1 MNWNFPTTS
10 SIIKLMR
17 EKPIKDSIF
26 FISIIL
32 MFFAACYLFRFLG
45 IWDFLG
51 EVENKTFDLR
61 QQVISK
67 YKHHNKDIVIL
78 TVDDPGYEYIVST
91 YGAWPAPRDFWA
103 KLAKGMDKV
112 NPKAIVFDLLFVQNF
127 KAYGNT
133 DKALSDVIKGK
144 ENIYV
149 SMNFDNQNEE
159 LRKAIDLPESLNT
172 NIEGDIGFLKKAE
185 YINFKNVR
193 GIIPELLYG
202 TDNIGFINIAR
213 DKDGIIRS
221 KLPVFVYKDKFYK
234 HLTLLVALDLLKLDI
249 KNLKIDNEH
258 NLILSEKDKRFIPL
272 QDNGKAYLNW
282 YGPAFT
288 YEYIP
293 VWEVD
298 KAIDKNDLKFL
309 EDKFKNKIVYVG
321 VTTTSSSDVKSTPL
335 SARYAGVEVHTTF
348 LNNILDNNFIK
359 KTNLIFDIVISL
371 ILAAIT
377 GLIVYR
383 SKSVSIASVKVFV
396 LIVLYTLITLV
407 VMHYMNLWIPLVLPI
422 VCAVATITASYAV
435 KYIIT
440 SRDYEHTYKLAV
452 TDALTEMYNHR
463 YFQEQMKLNIDNSK
477 RYNTPFSLIM
487 IDIDFF
493 KKFNDKYGHQSGDAV
508 LRQVASTIKKNIRS
522 TDIPCRYGGE
532 EMAVILTNTDKEAA
546 TTLAIK
552 ICEAVRQ
559 REFELATGDW
569 THVTISLGVA
579 TMPDNS
585 DSVQGLIEYAD
596 KCLYIAKENGRNQ
609 VVSETKE

>member
-1 MNWNFPTTS
+1 MAMKEKLIKNIQFS
-10 SIIKLMR
+10 FVIIIVAAIL
-17 EKPIKDSIF
+17 IF
-26 FISIIL
+26 
-32 MFFAACYLFRFLG
+32 LFRLFDIKGFLA
-45 IWDFLG
+45 

-67 YKHHNKDIVIL
+67 YKEHNKDIVIL

-103 KLAKGMDKV
+103 KLAGGIEKV
-112 NPKAIVFDLLFVQNF
+112 NPRAIVFDLLFVQNF

-133 DKALSDVIKGK
+133 DKALSNVIKGK
-144 ENIYV
+144 NNIYV

-159 LRKAIDLPESLNT
+159 LRKAIELPESLNT
-172 NIEGDIGFLKKAE
+172 KISGDTDFLKKAQ

-193 GIIPELLYG
+193 GIIPEILYG

-213 DKDGIIRS
+213 DKDGIIRT
-221 KLPVFVYKDKFYK
+221 KLPLFVYKDKFYK
-234 HLTLLVALDLLKLDI
+234 HLTLLVALDLLNLDS
-249 KNLKIDNEH
+249 KNLKIDGDK
-258 NLILSEKDKRFIPL
+258 NLILSEKDKRIIPM
-272 QDNGKAYLNW
+272 QDDGKTYLNW

-298 KAIDKNDLKFL
+298 KAVDKNDYNLLK
-309 EDKFKNKIVYVG
+309 EKFENKIVYVG
-321 VTTTSSSDVKSTPL
+321 VTTTSSSDVKTTPL
-335 SARYAGVEVHTTF
+335 SARYAGVEIHTTF

-359 KTNLIFDIVISL
+359 KTKGWIDVLISL
-371 ILAAIT
+371 ILAGLT
-377 GLIVYR
+377 GVIVYR
-383 SKSVSIASVKVFV
+383 SKSVSVASLKVFI
-396 LIVLYTLITLV
+396 LIVLYTLLTLIF
-407 VMHYMNLWIPLVLPI
+407 MHYMNLWAPLVLPI
-422 VCAVATITASYAV
+422 VFSIGTITASYAI

-452 TDALTEMYNHR
+452 TDALTDMYNHR

-508 LRQVASTIKKNIRS
+508 LRQVAGTIKKNIRS

-546 TTLAIK
+546 TTVALK

-579 TMPDNS
+579 TMPNNA

-609 VVSETKE
+609 VVSEFRE

>member
-1 MNWNFPTTS
+1 MAMKEKLIKNIQFS
-10 SIIKLMR
+10 FVIIIVTAIL
-17 EKPIKDSIF
+17 IF
-26 FISIIL
+26 
-32 MFFAACYLFRFLG
+32 LFRLFDIKGFLA
-45 IWDFLG
+45 

-67 YKHHNKDIVIL
+67 YKEHNKDIVIL

-103 KLAKGMDKV
+103 KLAGGIEKV
-112 NPKAIVFDLLFVQNF
+112 NPRAIVFDLLFVQNF

-133 DKALSDVIKGK
+133 DKALSNVIKGK
-144 ENIYV
+144 NNIYV

-159 LRKAIDLPESLNT
+159 LRKAIELPESLNT
-172 NIEGDIGFLKKAE
+172 KISGDTDFLKKAQ

-193 GIIPELLYG
+193 GIIPEILYG

-213 DKDGIIRS
+213 DKDGIIRT
-221 KLPVFVYKDKFYK
+221 KLPLFVYKDKFYK
-234 HLTLLVALDLLKLDI
+234 HLTLLVALDLLNLDS
-249 KNLKIDNEH
+249 KNLKIDGDK
-258 NLILSEKDKRFIPL
+258 NLILSEKDKRIIPM
-272 QDNGKAYLNW
+272 QDDGKTYLNW

-293 VWEVD
+293 VWEID
-298 KAIDKNDLKFL
+298 KAIDKNDYNFLK
-309 EDKFKNKIVYVG
+309 EKFENKIVYVG
-321 VTTTSSSDVKSTPL
+321 VTTTSSSDVKTTPL
-335 SARYAGVEVHTTF
+335 SARYAGVEIHTTF

-359 KTNLIFDIVISL
+359 KTKGWIDVLISL
-371 ILAAIT
+371 ILAGLT
-377 GLIVYR
+377 GVIVYR
-383 SKSVSIASVKVFV
+383 SKSVSVASLKVFI
-396 LIVLYTLITLV
+396 LIVLYTLLTLIF
-407 VMHYMNLWIPLVLPI
+407 MHYMNLWAPLVLPI
-422 VCAVATITASYAV
+422 VFSIGTITASYAI

-452 TDALTEMYNHR
+452 TDALTDMYNHR

-508 LRQVASTIKKNIRS
+508 LRQVAGTIKKNIRS

-546 TTLAIK
+546 TTVALK

-579 TMPDNS
+579 TMPNNA

-609 VVSETKE
+609 VVSEIRE

>member
-1 MNWNFPTTS
+1 MAMKEKLIKNIQFS
-10 SIIKLMR
+10 FVIIIVAAIL
-17 EKPIKDSIF
+17 IF
-26 FISIIL
+26 
-32 MFFAACYLFRFLG
+32 LFRLFDIKGFLA
-45 IWDFLG
+45 

-67 YKHHNKDIVIL
+67 YKEHNKDIVIL

-103 KLAKGMDKV
+103 KLAGGIEKV
-112 NPKAIVFDLLFVQNF
+112 NPRAIVFDLLFVQNF

-133 DKALSDVIKGK
+133 DKALSNVIKGK
-144 ENIYV
+144 NNIYV

-159 LRKAIDLPESLNT
+159 LRKAIELPESLNT
-172 NIEGDIGFLKKAE
+172 KISGDTDFLKKAQ

-193 GIIPELLYG
+193 GIIPEILYG

-213 DKDGIIRS
+213 DKDGIIRT
-221 KLPVFVYKDKFYK
+221 KLPLFVYKDKFYK
-234 HLTLLVALDLLKLDI
+234 HLTLLVALDLLNLDS
-249 KNLKIDNEH
+249 KNLKIDGDK
-258 NLILSEKDKRFIPL
+258 NLILSEKDKRIIPM
-272 QDNGKAYLNW
+272 QDDGKTYLNW

-298 KAIDKNDLKFL
+298 KAIDKNDYNFLK
-309 EDKFKNKIVYVG
+309 EKFENKIVYVG
-321 VTTTSSSDVKSTPL
+321 VTTTSSSDVKTTPL
-335 SARYAGVEVHTTF
+335 SARYAGVEIHTTF

-359 KTNLIFDIVISL
+359 KTKGWIDVLISL
-371 ILAAIT
+371 ILAGLT
-377 GLIVYR
+377 GVIVYR
-383 SKSVSIASVKVFV
+383 SKSVSVASLKVFI
-396 LIVLYTLITLV
+396 LIVLYTLLTLIF
-407 VMHYMNLWIPLVLPI
+407 MHYMNLWAPLVLPI
-422 VCAVATITASYAV
+422 VFSIGTITASYAI

-452 TDALTEMYNHR
+452 TDALTDMYNHR

-508 LRQVASTIKKNIRS
+508 LRQVAGTIKKNIRS

-546 TTLAIK
+546 TTVALK

-579 TMPDNS
+579 TMPNNA

-609 VVSETKE
+609 VVSEIRE

>member
-1 MNWNFPTTS
+1 MAMKEKLIKNIQFS
-10 SIIKLMR
+10 FVIIIVAAIL
-17 EKPIKDSIF
+17 IF
-26 FISIIL
+26 
-32 MFFAACYLFRFLG
+32 LFRLFDIKGFLA
-45 IWDFLG
+45 

-67 YKHHNKDIVIL
+67 YKEHNKDIVIL

-103 KLAKGMDKV
+103 KLAEGIEKV
-112 NPKAIVFDLLFVQNF
+112 NPRAIVFDLLFVQNF

-133 DKALSDVIKGK
+133 DKALSNVIKGK
-144 ENIYV
+144 NNIYV

-159 LRKAIDLPESLNT
+159 LRKAIELPESLNT
-172 NIEGDIGFLKKAE
+172 KISGDTDFLKKAQ

-193 GIIPELLYG
+193 GIIPEILYG

-213 DKDGIIRS
+213 DKDGIIRT
-221 KLPVFVYKDKFYK
+221 KLPLFVYKDKFYK
-234 HLTLLVALDLLKLDI
+234 HLTLLVALDLLNLDS
-249 KNLKIDNEH
+249 KNLKIDGDK
-258 NLILSEKDKRFIPL
+258 NLILSEKDKRIIPM
-272 QDNGKAYLNW
+272 QDDGKTYLNW

-298 KAIDKNDLKFL
+298 KAIDKNDYNFLK
-309 EDKFKNKIVYVG
+309 EKFENKIVYVG
-321 VTTTSSSDVKSTPL
+321 VTTTSSSDVKTTPL
-335 SARYAGVEVHTTF
+335 SARYAGVEIHTTF

-359 KTNLIFDIVISL
+359 KTKGWIDVLISL
-371 ILAAIT
+371 ILAGLT
-377 GLIVYR
+377 GVIVYR
-383 SKSVSIASVKVFV
+383 SKSVSVASLKVFI
-396 LIVLYTLITLV
+396 LIVLYTLLTLIF
-407 VMHYMNLWIPLVLPI
+407 MHYMNLWAPLVLPI
-422 VCAVATITASYAV
+422 VFSIGTITASYAI

-452 TDALTEMYNHR
+452 TDALTDMYNHR

-508 LRQVASTIKKNIRS
+508 LRQVAGTIKKNIRS

-546 TTLAIK
+546 TTVAFK

-579 TMPDNS
+579 TMPNNA

-596 KCLYIAKENGRNQ
+596 KCLYIAKENDRNQ
-609 VVSETKE
+609 VVSEIRE

>member
-1 MNWNFPTTS
+1 MAMKEKLIKNIQFS
-10 SIIKLMR
+10 FVIIIVAAIL
-17 EKPIKDSIF
+17 IF
-26 FISIIL
+26 
-32 MFFAACYLFRFLG
+32 LFRLFDIKGFLA
-45 IWDFLG
+45 

-67 YKHHNKDIVIL
+67 YKEHNKDIVIL

-103 KLAKGMDKV
+103 KLAEGIEKV
-112 NPKAIVFDLLFVQNF
+112 NPRAIVFDLLFVQNF

-133 DKALSDVIKGK
+133 DKALSNVIKGK
-144 ENIYV
+144 NNIYV

-159 LRKAIDLPESLNT
+159 LRKAIELPESLNT
-172 NIEGDIGFLKKAE
+172 KISGDTDFLKKAQ

-193 GIIPELLYG
+193 GIIPEILYG

-213 DKDGIIRS
+213 DKDGIIRT
-221 KLPVFVYKDKFYK
+221 KLPLFVYKDKFYK
-234 HLTLLVALDLLKLDI
+234 HLTLLVALDLLNLDS
-249 KNLKIDNEH
+249 KNLKIDGDK
-258 NLILSEKDKRFIPL
+258 NLILSEKDKRIIPM
-272 QDNGKAYLNW
+272 QDDGKTYLNW

-298 KAIDKNDLKFL
+298 KAIDKNDYNFLK
-309 EDKFKNKIVYVG
+309 EKFENKIVYVG
-321 VTTTSSSDVKSTPL
+321 VTTTSSSDVKTTPL
-335 SARYAGVEVHTTF
+335 SARYAGVEIHTTF

-359 KTNLIFDIVISL
+359 KTKGWIDVLISL
-371 ILAAIT
+371 ILAGLT
-377 GLIVYR
+377 GVIVYR

-422 VCAVATITASYAV
+422 VCTVATITASYAV

-508 LRQVASTIKKNIRS
+508 LRQVAGTIKKNIRS

-546 TTLAIK
+546 TTVAFK

-579 TMPDNS
+579 TMPNNA

-609 VVSETKE
+609 VVSEIRE

>member
-1 MNWNFPTTS
+1 MAMKEKLIKNIQFS
-10 SIIKLMR
+10 FVIIIVAAIL
-17 EKPIKDSIF
+17 IF
-26 FISIIL
+26 
-32 MFFAACYLFRFLG
+32 LFRLFDIKGFLA
-45 IWDFLG
+45 

-67 YKHHNKDIVIL
+67 YKEHNKDIVIL

-103 KLAKGMDKV
+103 KLAEGIEKV
-112 NPKAIVFDLLFVQNF
+112 NPRAIVFDLLFVQNF

-133 DKALSDVIKGK
+133 DKALSNVIKGK
-144 ENIYV
+144 NNIYV

-159 LRKAIDLPESLNT
+159 LRKAIELPESLNT
-172 NIEGDIGFLKKAE
+172 KISGDTDFLKKAQ

-193 GIIPELLYG
+193 GIIPEILYG

-213 DKDGIIRS
+213 DKDGIIRT
-221 KLPVFVYKDKFYK
+221 KLPLFVYKDKFYK
-234 HLTLLVALDLLKLDI
+234 HLTLLVALDLLNLDS
-249 KNLKIDNEH
+249 KNLKIDGDK
-258 NLILSEKDKRFIPL
+258 NLILSEKDKRIIPM
-272 QDNGKAYLNW
+272 QDDGKTYLNW

-298 KAIDKNDLKFL
+298 KAVDKNDYNFLK
-309 EDKFKNKIVYVG
+309 EKFENKIVYVG
-321 VTTTSSSDVKSTPL
+321 VTTTSSSDVKTTPL
-335 SARYAGVEVHTTF
+335 SARYAGVEIHTTF

-359 KTNLIFDIVISL
+359 KTKGWIDVLISL
-371 ILAAIT
+371 ILAGLT
-377 GLIVYR
+377 GVIVYR
-383 SKSVSIASVKVFV
+383 SKSVSVASLKVFI
-396 LIVLYTLITLV
+396 LIVLYTLLTLIF
-407 VMHYMNLWIPLVLPI
+407 MHYMNLWAPLVLPI
-422 VCAVATITASYAV
+422 VFSIGTITASYAI

-452 TDALTEMYNHR
+452 TDALTDMYNHR

-508 LRQVASTIKKNIRS
+508 LRQVAGTIKKNIRS

-546 TTLAIK
+546 TTVALK

-579 TMPDNS
+579 TMPNNA

-609 VVSETKE
+609 VVSEIRE

>member
-1 MNWNFPTTS
+1 MAMKEKLIKNIQFS
-10 SIIKLMR
+10 FVIIIVAAIL
-17 EKPIKDSIF
+17 F
-26 FISIIL
+26 F
-32 MFFAACYLFRFLG
+32 LFRLFDIKGFLA
-45 IWDFLG
+45 

-67 YKHHNKDIVIL
+67 YKEHNKDIVIL

-103 KLAKGMDKV
+103 KLAEGIEKV
-112 NPKAIVFDLLFVQNF
+112 NPRAIVFDLLFVQNF

-133 DKALSDVIKGK
+133 DKALSNVIKGK
-144 ENIYV
+144 NNIYV

-159 LRKAIDLPESLNT
+159 LRKAIELPESLNT
-172 NIEGDIGFLKKAE
+172 KISGDTDFLKKAQ

-193 GIIPELLYG
+193 GIIPEILYG

-213 DKDGIIRS
+213 DKDGIIRT
-221 KLPVFVYKDKFYK
+221 KLPLFVYKDKFYK
-234 HLTLLVALDLLKLDI
+234 HLTLLVALDLLNLDS
-249 KNLKIDNEH
+249 KNLKIDGDK
-258 NLILSEKDKRFIPL
+258 NLILSEKDKRIIPM
-272 QDNGKAYLNW
+272 QDDGKTYLNW

-293 VWEVD
+293 VWEID
-298 KAIDKNDLKFL
+298 KAIDKNDYNFLK
-309 EDKFKNKIVYVG
+309 EKFENKIVYVG
-321 VTTTSSSDVKSTPL
+321 VTTTSSSDVKTTPL
-335 SARYAGVEVHTTF
+335 SARYAGVEIHTTF

-359 KTNLIFDIVISL
+359 KTKGWIDVLISL
-371 ILAAIT
+371 ILAGLT
-377 GLIVYR
+377 GVIVYR
-383 SKSVSIASVKVFV
+383 SKSVSVASLKVFI
-396 LIVLYTLITLV
+396 LIVLYTLLTLIF
-407 VMHYMNLWIPLVLPI
+407 MHYMNLWAPLVLPI
-422 VCAVATITASYAV
+422 VFSIGTITASYAI

-452 TDALTEMYNHR
+452 TDALTDMYNHR

-508 LRQVASTIKKNIRS
+508 LRQVAGTIKKNIRS

-546 TTLAIK
+546 TTVALK

-579 TMPDNS
+579 TMPNNA

-609 VVSETKE
+609 VVSEIRE